1 MLLTLLFSG
10 WRKRAVPRSFRLISI
25 TDRGANLSLTEDHA
39 AQILPQVLEA
49 ISCFSAPPEAAARLV
64 VEACPATLIASE
76 VSYV

>member
-10 WRKRAVPRSFRLISI
+10 WRKRAVPRSYRLISI
-25 TDRGANLSLTEDHA
+25 ADRGANLALTEGHA

-49 ISCFSAPPEAAARLV
+49 TSCFSAPEAAARLV
-64 VEACPATLIASE
+64 VESSPATLIASE